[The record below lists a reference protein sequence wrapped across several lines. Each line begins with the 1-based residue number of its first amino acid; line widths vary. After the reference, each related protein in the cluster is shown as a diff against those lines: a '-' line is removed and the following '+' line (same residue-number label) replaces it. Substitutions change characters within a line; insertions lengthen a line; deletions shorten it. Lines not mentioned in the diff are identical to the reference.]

1 MEETNEIVLD
11 FVKRNGPVLPVQ
23 ISKEI
28 KSDILFASAVLSEL
42 VKQKQISIS
51 YGKVGGSP
59 VYYSSGQE
67 SKLNI
72 LKEYLPDKEKEAYEL
87 LKEKKVIRDITAE
100 PWQRVALRSI
110 QDFAVPIRAT
120 IRGKIE
126 LFWKWYLASNDEA
139 KDIILEIFKNKQEMF
154 KETPVEKPREIP
166 QEKPREIPQEKPRE
180 IPQEKKEEVREN
192 IKYNFKDKVSSY
204 FSDKNINIINEEVS
218 KAKDVEMEVNLPSEI
233 GMLKF
238 FVKGV
243 GKKRISDA
251 DLSLAYNV
259 GQTKKLPVLFLTEG
273 ELTKKAKDYLEK
285 NLMGYLIF
293 RKI

>member
-1 MEETNEIVLD
+1 MEETNEVVLD
-11 FVKRNGPVLPVQ
+11 LVKKNGPVLPVQ

-42 VKQKQISIS
+42 VKQKQIFIS

-67 SKLNI
+67 SKLNL
-72 LKEYLPDKEKEAYEL
+72 LKEHLPGKEKEAYEL
-87 LKEKKVIRDITAE
+87 LKEKKIIRDITAE

-110 QDFAVPIRAT
+110 QDFAIPIRAT

-139 KDIILEIFKNKQEMF
+139 KTLILEIFKNKQEIP
-154 KETPVEKPREIP
+154 KKTPFEKPQEVPLEKPKEIP
-166 QEKPREIPQEKPRE
+166 TE
-180 IPQEKKEEVREN
+180 EKKEVNESL
-192 IKYNFKDKVSSY
+192 KYNFKDKISSY
-204 FSDKNINIINEEVS
+204 FSEKNINVVNEEVS
-218 KAKDVEMEVNLPSEI
+218 KAKDVEMEVDLPSEI
-233 GMLKF
+233 GTLRF

-251 DLSLAYNV
+251 DLSLAYNM

-273 ELTKKAKDYLEK
+273 ELTKKAKEYLDK
-285 NLMGYLIF
+285 NLKGYLIF
-293 RKI
+293 RKV